1 MVSLKLAIRRYHNE
15 LHGMRQKDPSIDKVR
30 SAESAD
36 ARKEKKGPDSL
47 GSCSHLSCPGAH
59 RLNFISQSQTIAWLN
74 TSLWDVNREHCQRYT
89 ETTRHHLSPN

>member
-36 ARKEKKGPDSL
+36 ARKEKKAL
-47 GSCSHLSCPGAH
+47 TLWVRAHICPVPVH
-59 RLNFISQSQTIAWLN
+59 T
-74 TSLWDVNREHCQRYT
+74 D
-89 ETTRHHLSPN
+89 